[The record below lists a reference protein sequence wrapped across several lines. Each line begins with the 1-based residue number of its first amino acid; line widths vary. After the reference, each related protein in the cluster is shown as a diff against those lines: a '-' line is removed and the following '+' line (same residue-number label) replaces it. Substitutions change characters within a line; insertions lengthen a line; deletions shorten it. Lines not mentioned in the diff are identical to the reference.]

1 MELTQVKRHGNA
13 TRALQKAIDEGD
25 QHFKNYAAYILEELP
40 NTTAVMLRE
49 YHKHNASVREIR
61 AHNERLKNGGQHG

>member
-1 MELTQVKRHGNA
+1 MTIEHIKRHGNA

-25 QHFKNYAAYILEELP
+25 QNFKNYAAYILEEMP
-40 NTTAVMLRE
+40 NTTATMLRE

-61 AHNERLKNGGQHG
+61 AHMERVKGEKP

>member
-1 MELTQVKRHGNA
+1 MTIEHIKRHGNA

-25 QHFKNYAAYILEELP
+25 QNFKNYAAYILEEMP
-40 NTTAVMLRE
+40 NTTATMLRE

-61 AHNERLKNGGQHG
+61 AHNERIRNGGQP